1 MNESEGEKLKNLIA
15 KYNDVLLRTMTNAVA
30 EDLLHLIIV
39 NGDDTDFDLKD
50 FINQREQ
57 FKTFVVREFLKHN
70 SSSVTSDLKNM
81 SEKSDFEGR
90 KTKKQTKLSIWIVAC
105 CKMCSIDSY
114 STQSTFDS
122 IE

>member
-1 MNESEGEKLKNLIA
+1 MNELEGQKIKNLIA

-70 SSSVTSDLKNM
+70 SSSVTSNLKNM
-81 SEKSDFEGR
+81 SEKSIFDGR
-90 KTKKQTKLSIWIVAC
+90 KPKKQTKLPL
-105 CKMCSIDSY
+105 
-114 STQSTFDS
+114 
-122 IE
+122 